1 MWNRVFNYGKY
12 HLKGLVMKFK
22 VFMTTILFVSLTSPF
37 ITGCGSSVKRM
48 SSSSLA
54 LENKHPYSVKV
65 EVTGWEK
72 IDKLQTSGLTNERFA
87 QTVAG
92 SIKNTGLFNEVIE
105 TGNANY
111 KLKITVLEHVLPAHI
126 GDFDLPLKTQWQ
138 LIDSADKVVWT
149 DTVASVYTSKLAD
162 ELTTFDRLQKAN
174 ENVVKINIEEG
185 IKRIS
190 QLKL

>member
-1 MWNRVFNYGKY
+1 
-12 HLKGLVMKFK
+12 MKFK
-22 VFMTTILFVSLTSPF
+22 VFMTAILVVSLTSPF
-37 ITGCGSSVKRM
+37 IAGCGSSVKRM
-48 SSSSLA
+48 SSGSLA

-65 EVTGWEK
+65 EVAGWEK

-92 SIKNTGLFNEVIE
+92 SIKNTGLFNEVVE
-105 TGNANY
+105 TGNSNY
-111 KLKITVLEHVLPAHI
+111 KLKITVLEHILPAHI

-185 IKRIS
+185 IKRLS